1 MLPYNQESAHFG
13 DSGATAMDGN
23 NLANRAAQIVTKV
36 GPIVAAE
43 AHPVRRARLIAR
55 AAATITGGRAIIWQ
69 LDAATGILRALAHLD
84 GVTLPQSLD
93 NSSGIFAM
101 PQLSPLRTGEG
112 VAGHV
117 AITGNTLIVNTW
129 ADEQRVPAEALT
141 HTAERLGYIPSALC
155 ALALIESGTVVGV
168 LEVTRMTPGAVFD
181 DPLLEQLRALGA
193 LAALAL
199 GVEQRQQEVR
209 NEHALVI
216 QRQEDERRRLARD
229 LHDGPIQ
236 VIANAAMTLEHIDA
250 MVTSNPTH
258 ARLEIRR
265 LYDRFVK
272 TARDLRQ
279 MIFDLRPVT
288 LETEGLEIALEDL
301 IESYAQASPRIVLQY
316 DVARRLPADIESTIF
331 LVVRE
336 ALQNVLKHACAT
348 HCLIA
353 IRQTAEYISAS
364 VRDNGVGFDPE
375 TVLASYPHGRSW
387 GLLNMH
393 ERVRPHSKQFSIQ
406 SHPGQGTT
414 VQLAIP
420 WPR

>member
-1 MLPYNQESAHFG
+1 MLPYNQDPANYI
-13 DSGATAMDGN
+13 DSGIAAMEGSSYPHR
-23 NLANRAAQIVTKV
+23 LAQIVAKV

-55 AAATITGGRAIIWQ
+55 AAATIAVGRAIVWQ
-69 LDAATGILRALAHLD
+69 LEPATGLLRALANLD
-84 GVTLPQSLD
+84 GVALPQSLD

-101 PQLSPLRTGEG
+101 PHLSALRTGEG
-112 VAGHV
+112 IAGHV
-117 AITGNTLIVNTW
+117 AITGKTLIINDW
-129 ADEQRVPAEALT
+129 AEEQRVPAEALT
-141 HTAERLGYIPSALC
+141 HAAERLGYIPAALC

-168 LEVTRMTPGAVFD
+168 LEVARMAPGTVFD
-181 DPLLEQLRALGA
+181 EPLIEQLRALGA
-193 LAALAL
+193 LAAFAL

-236 VIANAAMTLEHIDA
+236 VIANAAMSLEHIDA
-250 MVTSNPTH
+250 MIASNPTN
-258 ARLEIRR
+258 ARGEIRR
-265 LYDRFVK
+265 LYDQFVK

-288 LETEGLEIALEDL
+288 LETEGLEVALEDL
-301 IESYAQASPRIVLQY
+301 IESYTQTSPRIVLRY
-316 DVARRLPADIESTIF
+316 EVTGRIPSEIESTIF

-348 HCLIA
+348 HCVIE
-353 IRQTAEYISAS
+353 IQQTPEHISAS
-364 VRDNGVGFDPE
+364 VRDNGIGFDAE
-375 TVLASYPHGRSW
+375 TVLARYPHGRSW

-393 ERVRPHSKQFSIQ
+393 ERVRPLSNQFSIQ